1 MALIEVQ
8 LMTNVIWCNHEAEY
22 LNLEYIWL
30 YTTNLIII
38 FLNIF
43 KYVFQDAFFFVLVHK
58 YYCFRELH
66 HITFYNL
73 NCPKMSNNMTFRET
87 NLEMTQRFLYIF

>member
-8 LMTNVIWCNHEAEY
+8 LMTHVIWCNHEAEY

-38 FLNIF
+38 F
-43 KYVFQDAFFFVLVHK
+43 
-58 YYCFRELH
+58 
-66 HITFYNL
+66 
-73 NCPKMSNNMTFRET
+73 
-87 NLEMTQRFLYIF
+87 